1 MSGGDGFLPPAH
13 FYASQVSLHLSL
25 GQVHWDA
32 AELENEC

>member
-13 FYASQVSLHLSL
+13 FYASQASLHLSL

-32 AELENEC
+32 VELENEC